1 MKIFNDEFTKDLL
14 EIMRRLEH
22 EKNINVRNVLL
33 KDLKLIL
40 LYLGINIV
48 EDPRNNKKILNN
60 RIINVNELTNY
71 IIKNQ
76 TNRIKIK
83 EFKLFYVNHK
93 KLSLLTKTFL
103 ERPNSKLSSTYK
115 KMISYGGI
123 KYFKE
128 YSGYLGCT
136 RYFKSLDKNYIEIY
150 KKNLITDYS
159 TKVHELSHARVNSI
173 CNNPPKQ
180 FYEVYPNFMELIF
193 SDYLKENGF
202 EKEAYNLK
210 ISFLNQIRNQLI
222 ELKYELHDYLN
233 RPRKKSIDNF
243 IFEYKYESSRDM
255 ILALYLY
262 DRYLLNPENTLIKI
276 DYFIL
281 NLNKLSEDE
290 LLSILDFDK
299 NIFNNINKVF
309 SKIYNKLEKERLM
322 LLKK

>member
-1 MKIFNDEFTKDLL
+1 
-14 EIMRRLEH
+14 
-22 EKNINVRNVLL
+22 
-33 KDLKLIL
+33 
-40 LYLGINIV
+40 
-48 EDPRNNKKILNN
+48 
-60 RIINVNELTNY
+60 
-71 IIKNQ
+71 
-76 TNRIKIK
+76 
-83 EFKLFYVNHK
+83 
-93 KLSLLTKTFL
+93 
-103 ERPNSKLSSTYK
+103 
-115 KMISYGGI
+115 
-123 KYFKE
+123 
-128 YSGYLGCT
+128 
-136 RYFKSLDKNYIEIY
+136 
-150 KKNLITDYS
+150 
-159 TKVHELSHARVNSI
+159 
-173 CNNPPKQ
+173 
-180 FYEVYPNFMELIF
+180 MELIF

-210 ISFLNQIRNQLI
+210 ISFLNQIRTQLI

-281 NLNKLSEDE
+281 NLNI
-290 LLSILDFDK
+290 LSILDFDK